1 MRSGGR
7 EGARERW
14 NVPDWRD
21 EAAYPKPDE
30 LSDKVWR
37 WEFIRRMRDYRI
49 AWDRAAPIQYELSCQ
64 QTEKSGRDKRLI
76 RKPDDIYFTVNS
88 AAYSFPDRFT
98 DLIKYKVH
106 PLHNPRLSPPRFF
119 EHGPSMLRFRDED
132 GGVRAR
138 VLAPKPNTRREPVII
153 PAGWTMIGIDLTE
166 PIPAQLARARVLL
179 EQLQMNHAEEWNFGD
194 RLKAKKSARRHK
206 TLWPRYLRV
215 LDARDEGVRYQEI
228 GIHLKGLEESS
239 PESEGLGPRQ
249 ADAVLDRIERAK
261 SDAKKWHKAALRVAN
276 SDEL

>member
-206 TLWPRYLRV
+206 TLPDYALSSAIRLWYKTGTYGFFCGFERWRATRCNFKRGS
-215 LDARDEGVRYQEI
+215 ARPSLLFFTEQ
-228 GIHLKGLEESS
+228 
-239 PESEGLGPRQ
+239 
-249 ADAVLDRIERAK
+249 RISAGR
-261 SDAKKWHKAALRVAN
+261 R
-276 SDEL
+276 